1 MENSQVV
8 WILYG
13 IVLILNFL
21 FSDKETTAVKR
32 HGTQKETEE
41 INNLDILTMSSL

>member
-1 MENSQVV
+1 MENSSVI

-21 FSDKETTAVKR
+21 FADKETTAVKR
-32 HGTQKETEE
+32 YGTQRETGE
-41 INNLDILTMSSL
+41 INSLDILIMSSL